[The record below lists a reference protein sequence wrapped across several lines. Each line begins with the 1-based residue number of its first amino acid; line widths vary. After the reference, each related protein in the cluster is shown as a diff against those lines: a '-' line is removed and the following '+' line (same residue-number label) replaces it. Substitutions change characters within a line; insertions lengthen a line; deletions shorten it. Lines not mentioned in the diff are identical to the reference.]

1 MTTNKISESG
11 IIDKLTSVFSGE
23 GFIDSFTEHDCKGI
37 GDDCAVIG
45 TGDNSAMVVTTDML
59 VEDVHFVR
67 EAISAGQLGHK
78 SLAVNLSDVAA
89 MGAAPFASFMSI
101 SLPKDLDSSWALD
114 FIEGYKSL
122 SQQHNVLLLG
132 GDTVGGDK
140 IVINVVA
147 VGKLNKENIKY
158 RTTAQEHDCILVT
171 GSLGESAAGLEI
183 ILSKLEDKEDWSTEE
198 QRLVDMHHTP
208 TPQIESGVWLGKQAA
223 VNAMVD
229 ISDGLLNDI
238 KHITKTFGA
247 KIDASRIPTSVD
259 VVTAISGGEDYQLLV
274 TVKKEQCK
282 QLMQDYLTTF
292 GKPLYKIGHISSEAG
307 VEWLGLEPS
316 QLERLKTFSHF

>member
-1 MTTNKISESG
+1 MTINKISESE
-11 IIDKLTSVFSGE
+11 IINKLTSVFSGE
-23 GFIDSFTEHDCKGI
+23 DFIDNFTEHNCKGI
-37 GDDCAVIG
+37 GDDCAVIS
-45 TGDNSAMVVTTDML
+45 TDDNSAMVVTTDML
-59 VEDVHFVR
+59 VEDVHFLR
-67 EAISAGQLGHK
+67 TAISAKQLGHK

-101 SLPKDLDSSWALD
+101 SLPKDLDNSWVLD
-114 FIEGYKSL
+114 FIEGYKQL
-122 SQQHNVLLLG
+122 SKQHKVLLLG
-132 GDTVGGDK
+132 GDTVAGDK

-147 VGKLNKENIKY
+147 VGKLEKKNIKY

-171 GSLGESAAGLEI
+171 GSLGESAAGLNV
-183 ILSKLEDKEDWSTEE
+183 ILSKLNDKDHWSKEE
-198 QRLVDMHHTP
+198 QRLVDIHHTP
-208 TPQIESGVWLGKQAA
+208 TPQIESGVWLGKQEA

-247 KIDASRIPTSVD
+247 KIDTTHVPTSVD
-259 VVTAISGGEDYQLLV
+259 IVTAISGGEDYQLLV
-274 TVKKEQCK
+274 TVKKEECK

-292 GKPLYKIGHISSEAG
+292 GKPLYKIGYISSVSG
-307 VEWLGLEPS
+307 VEWLGLEPN